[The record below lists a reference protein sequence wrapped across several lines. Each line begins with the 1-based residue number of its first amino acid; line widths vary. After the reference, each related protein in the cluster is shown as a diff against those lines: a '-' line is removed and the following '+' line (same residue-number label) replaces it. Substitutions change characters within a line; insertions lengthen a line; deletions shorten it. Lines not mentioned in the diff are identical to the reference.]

1 MPESDGK
8 PHADVAELAD
18 ALDSGSSAR
27 KGVEVRILSSALSLT
42 RSLSIGERCERK
54 QQLFSSRLDASLGHQ
69 LRSWVGGYRPM
80 ALTLGKSC
88 SWSSFGMAFAHCFE
102 F

>member
-27 KGVEVRILSSALSLT
+27 KGVEVRILSSALSPD
-42 RSLSIGERCERK
+42 RSVSANAVK
-54 QQLFSSRLDASLGHQ
+54 TAAVFQPLG
-69 LRSWVGGYRPM
+69 R
-80 ALTLGKSC
+80 
-88 SWSSFGMAFAHCFE
+88 
-102 F
+102 

>member
-27 KGVEVRILSSALSLT
+27 KGVEVRILSSALSPDH
-42 RSLSIGERCERK
+42 SVSANAVKEN
-54 QQLFSSRLDASLGHQ
+54 SSCFPAVWALAGASLGHQ
-69 LRSWVGGYRPM
+69 
-80 ALTLGKSC
+80 
-88 SWSSFGMAFAHCFE
+88 
-102 F
+102 